1 MKNGQRNQEAQWGER
16 GGGQKSP
23 TLAAVFSAL
32 VTGLGQVYSGEWV
45 RGLVLFVSLV
55 ILGVLIVRSEIGLLF
70 FVLLCLGLFVLWLW
84 NIWDA
89 YNLARGRQIS
99 PAIAFLLIAGMT
111 YVIGWRVTEIN
122 LGDLITGAPDIV
134 HIVTQIVQPDLLTRD
149 KEYQAAQA
157 AFQVPCA
164 DSRPQQAAV
173 SESEPYLVLS
183 HTCGVPGEPL
193 SVEGFNFRPNTRG
206 TLRWIPPVGTT
217 RSLAHVDSDGEGHFV
232 AAISV
237 PQVPE
242 SEELQ
247 EIETELRWEVGLPHF
262 SETARVVFEKMVET
276 VMLALMATTF
286 AIFIA
291 VPLSFLGARNLMS
304 AYRGTM
310 IIYFVVRG
318 FFNIVRSIEPLIWAI
333 IFAVWVS
340 IGPFAGVLAL
350 GMHSIAALGK
360 LYSEQV
366 ESIDPGPIEA
376 IRATGANALQTIIY
390 AVVPQIVPPYIAF
403 TIYRWDINVRMSTV
417 IGMVGGGGIGFLLI
431 QWVNLLRYKQ
441 AGVAVWA
448 ITIVVWVM
456 DYVSGVVREKIV

>member
-1 MKNGQRNQEAQWGER
+1 VSDQEGKDMKGR
-16 GGGQKSP
+16 P
-23 TLAAVFSAL
+23 
-32 VTGLGQVYSGEWV
+32 
-45 RGLVLFVSLV
+45 RGLLSSWRLV
-55 ILGVLIVRSEIGLLF
+55 GLLL
-70 FVLLCLGLFVLWLW
+70 VAV
-84 NIWDA
+84 
-89 YNLARGRQIS
+89 
-99 PAIAFLLIAGMT
+99 
-111 YVIGWRVTEIN
+111 VIYGYGWRETEID
-122 LGDLITGAPDIV
+122 LQTLITGAPDIV
-134 HIVTQIVQPDLLTRD
+134 HIVTQIIQPDLLARD
-149 KEYQAAQA
+149 KEYQSAHAE
-157 AFQVPCA
+157 FQLPCGETPPSQPA
-164 DSRPQQAAV
+164 R

-183 HTCGVPGEPL
+183 HTCGSTGEPL

-206 TLRWIPPVGTT
+206 TLRWTPAVGTQ
-217 RSLAHVDSDGEGHFV
+217 RSLQHFDSDGNGHFV
-232 AAISV
+232 LALSV
-237 PQVPE
+237 PAVEE
-242 SEELQ
+242 SEEFH
-247 EIETELRWEVGLPHF
+247 EIEAELRWNVGIPYP
-262 SETARVVFEKMVET
+262 SETVRIVLDKMVET
-276 VMLALMATTF
+276 IFLALMATTF

-291 VPLSFLGARNLMS
+291 VPLSFLGARNLMGGH
-304 AYRGTM
+304 RGTV
-310 IIYFVVRG
+310 ILYFVVRG
-318 FFNIVRSIEPLIWAI
+318 FLNIVRSIEPLIWAI

-390 AVVPQIVPPYIAF
+390 AVVPQIVPPYLAF

-448 ITIVVWVM
+448 ITVVVWVM

>member
-1 MKNGQRNQEAQWGER
+1 MKDKE
-16 GGGQKSP
+16 
-23 TLAAVFSAL
+23 
-32 VTGLGQVYSGEWV
+32 EWRDKGRP
-45 RGLVLFVSLV
+45 RGLLSSWRF
-55 ILGVLIVRSEIGLLF
+55 IGLLL
-70 FVLLCLGLFVLWLW
+70 VGV
-84 NIWDA
+84 IV
-89 YNLARGRQIS
+89 Y
-99 PAIAFLLIAGMT
+99 T
-111 YVIGWRVTEIN
+111 YGWRVTEI
-122 LGDLITGAPDIV
+122 DLPDLVTGAPDIV
-134 HIVTQIVQPDLLTRD
+134 HIVTQILQPDLLARD
-149 KEYQAAQA
+149 KEYQRAYAD
-157 AFQVPCA
+157 FQVPCGT
-164 DSRPQQAAV
+164 SRPQQPPG

-206 TLRWIPPVGTT
+206 TDRWIPPEGTT
-217 RSLAHVDSDGEGHFV
+217 RSLAHVDSGGEGHFV

-237 PQVPE
+237 PQVPD

-247 EIETELRWEVGLPHF
+247 KIETELRWNVGLPYP
-262 SETARVVFEKMVET
+262 SDTLKVVFEKMIET

-376 IRATGANALQTIIY
+376 IQATGANALQTIVY
-390 AVVPQIVPPYIAF
+390 AVVPQIVPPYLAF

-417 IGMVGGGGIGFLLI
+417 IGMVGGGGVGFLLI

>member
-1 MKNGQRNQEAQWGER
+1 MNDQEGKDLKGRPR
-16 GGGQKSP
+16 GLLSSWRFI
-23 TLAAVFSAL
+23 LFLL
-32 VTGLGQVYSGEWV
+32 VAIVVYS
-45 RGLVLFVSLV
+45 
-55 ILGVLIVRSEIGLLF
+55 
-70 FVLLCLGLFVLWLW
+70 
-84 NIWDA
+84 
-89 YNLARGRQIS
+89 Y
-99 PAIAFLLIAGMT
+99 
-111 YVIGWRVTEIN
+111 GWRVTEIS
-122 LGDLITGAPDIV
+122 LPKLVTRAPKIV
-134 HIVTQIVQPDLLTRD
+134 HIVTQLVQPDLLAR
-149 KEYQAAQA
+149 ER
-157 AFQVPCA
+157 AFQRATAGFQLPCGDESPA
-164 DSRPQQAAV
+164 QPAR

-206 TLRWIPPVGTT
+206 TLRWTPPVGTQ
-217 RSLAHVDSDGEGHFV
+217 RSLQHFDSDADGHFALGV
-232 AAISV
+232 SV
-237 PQVPE
+237 PAVE
-242 SEELQ
+242 ASEELQ
-247 EIETELRWEVGLPHF
+247 TIEAELRWSVGLPYP
-262 SETARVVFEKMVET
+262 SETARVVFEKMIET
-276 VMLALMATTF
+276 IFLALMATTL
-286 AIFIA
+286 AIFAA

-318 FFNIVRSIEPLIWAI
+318 VFNIVRSIEPLIWAI
-333 IFAVWVS
+333 IFAVWVG

-417 IGMVGGGGIGFLLI
+417 IGLVGGGGVGMLLI
-431 QWVNLLRYKQ
+431 QWVSTLRYKQ

-448 ITIVVWVM
+448 ITVVVWVM

>member
-1 MKNGQRNQEAQWGER
+1 VSDQRGKGKPPQR
-16 GGGQKSP
+16 
-23 TLAAVFSAL
+23 
-32 VTGLGQVYSGEWV
+32 
-45 RGLVLFVSLV
+45 RGLMSSWRF
-55 ILGVLIVRSEIGLLF
+55 IVG
-70 FVLLCLGLFVLWLW
+70 
-84 NIWDA
+84 
-89 YNLARGRQIS
+89 
-99 PAIAFLLIAGMT
+99 LLIAVVV
-111 YVIGWRVTEIN
+111 YAYGWRVTEIN
-122 LGDLITGAPDIV
+122 LQKLATGAPKIV
-134 HIVTQIVQPDLLTRD
+134 HIVTQIIQPDVLTRD
-149 KEYQAAQA
+149 RAYQTVYAY
-157 AFQVPCA
+157 FKVPC
-164 DSRPQQAAV
+164 SGAAPAQPPV
-173 SESEPYLVLS
+173 SETEPYLVLS
-183 HTCGVPGEPL
+183 QTCGAPGEPL

-206 TLRWIPPVGTT
+206 TLRWIPAEGTT
-217 RSLAHVDSDGEGHFV
+217 RSLAHIDSDANGHFV
-232 AAISV
+232 VAISV
-237 PQVPE
+237 PAVPE
-242 SEELQ
+242 SEQ
-247 EIETELRWEVGLPHF
+247 EQQIEVELRWSVGLPYP
-262 SETARVVFEKMVET
+262 SETARLVLEKMVET
-276 VMLALMATTF
+276 VFLALMATTF

-310 IIYFVVRG
+310 IIYFAVRG

-376 IRATGANALQTIIY
+376 IQATGANALQTIIY
-390 AVVPQIVPPYIAF
+390 AVVPQIVPPYVAF

-448 ITIVVWVM
+448 ITVVVWVM
-456 DYVSGVVREKIV
+456 DYVSGVVRERIV

>member
-1 MKNGQRNQEAQWGER
+1 VSDQEEKDLKGR
-16 GGGQKSP
+16 P
-23 TLAAVFSAL
+23 
-32 VTGLGQVYSGEWV
+32 
-45 RGLVLFVSLV
+45 RGLLSSWRFLGMLLV
-55 ILGVLIVRSEIGLLF
+55 AIIVY
-70 FVLLCLGLFVLWLW
+70 
-84 NIWDA
+84 A
-89 YNLARGRQIS
+89 Y
-99 PAIAFLLIAGMT
+99 
-111 YVIGWRVTEIN
+111 GWRVTEIN
-122 LGDLITGAPDIV
+122 LQTLVTGAPDIV

-149 KEYQAAQA
+149 REYQTATAD
-157 AFQVPCA
+157 FQVPCG
-164 DSRPQQAAV
+164 DSPPGQPAK
-173 SESEPYLVLS
+173 SEGEPYLVLS
-183 HTCGVPGEPL
+183 QTCGLPGEPL

-206 TLRWIPPVGTT
+206 TLRWTPPVGTR
-217 RSLAHVDSDGEGHFV
+217 RSLAHLDSDENGHFV
-232 AAISV
+232 VAISV
-237 PQVPE
+237 PNVDE
-242 SEELQ
+242 SEELH
-247 EIETELRWEVGLPHF
+247 EIETELRWSVGLPYP
-262 SETARVVFEKMVET
+262 SETARIVFEKMIVT
-276 VMLALMATTF
+276 VFLALMATTF

-291 VPLSFLGARNLMS
+291 VPLSFLGARNLMGGHRS
-304 AYRGTM
+304 TVV
-310 IIYFVVRG
+310 IYFVVRG

-376 IRATGANALQTIIY
+376 IRATGANALQTIVY
-390 AVVPQIVPPYIAF
+390 AVVPQIVPPYLAF

-456 DYVSGVVREKIV
+456 DYTSGVVREKIV

>member
-1 MKNGQRNQEAQWGER
+1 MKDQEDKDLKG
-16 GGGQKSP
+16 KP
-23 TLAAVFSAL
+23 
-32 VTGLGQVYSGEWV
+32 
-45 RGLVLFVSLV
+45 RGLLSSWRF
-55 ILGVLIVRSEIGLLF
+55 IGLLL
-70 FVLLCLGLFVLWLW
+70 VAIIVY
-84 NIWDA
+84 A
-89 YNLARGRQIS
+89 Y
-99 PAIAFLLIAGMT
+99 
-111 YVIGWRVTEIN
+111 GWRVTEIN

-134 HIVTQIVQPDLLTRD
+134 HIVTQIIQPDLLARD
-149 KEYQAAQA
+149 KAYQTGYAD
-157 AFQVPCA
+157 FHMPCA
-164 DSRPQQAAV
+164 AAPLAQPAA
-173 SESEPYLVLS
+173 SETEPYLVLS
-183 HTCGVPGEPL
+183 HTCGEPGEPL

-206 TLRWIPPVGTT
+206 TLRWTPPVGTK
-217 RSLAHVDSDGEGHFV
+217 RSLQHFDSDGDGHFV
-232 AAISV
+232 LAISIPEV
-237 PQVPE
+237 AE
-242 SEELQ
+242 SEDLHL
-247 EIETELRWEVGLPHF
+247 IEAELRWEVGLPYP
-262 SETARVVFEKMVET
+262 SETSRVVFDKMVET
-276 VMLALMATTF
+276 VLMALMATTF

-318 FFNIVRSIEPLIWAI
+318 VFNVVRSIEPLIWAI

-350 GMHSIAALGK
+350 GMHSVAALGK

-390 AVVPQIVPPYIAF
+390 AVVPQIVPPYLAF

-417 IGMVGGGGIGFLLI
+417 IGMVGGGGVGFLLI

-448 ITIVVWVM
+448 ITVVVWVM

>member
-1 MKNGQRNQEAQWGER
+1 MSDQEEKDLKGR
-16 GGGQKSP
+16 P
-23 TLAAVFSAL
+23 
-32 VTGLGQVYSGEWV
+32 
-45 RGLVLFVSLV
+45 RGLLSSWRFV
-55 ILGVLIVRSEIGLLF
+55 GLLL
-70 FVLLCLGLFVLWLW
+70 VA
-84 NIWDA
+84 IIIYA
-89 YNLARGRQIS
+89 Y
-99 PAIAFLLIAGMT
+99 
-111 YVIGWRVTEIN
+111 GWRVTEI
-122 LGDLITGAPDIV
+122 DLQTLVTGAPDIV
-134 HIVTQIVQPDLLTRD
+134 HIVTQIVQPDVLARD
-149 KEYQAAQA
+149 KAYQTATAEFQLPCGDQAPAQPA
-157 AFQVPCA
+157 
-164 DSRPQQAAV
+164 R

-183 HTCGVPGEPL
+183 HTCGVTGEPL

-206 TLRWIPPVGTT
+206 TLRWTPPVGTR
-217 RSLAHVDSDGEGHFV
+217 RSLQHIDSDADGHFV
-232 AAISV
+232 LAVAV
-237 PQVPE
+237 PAVE
-242 SEELQ
+242 ASEELQ
-247 EIETELRWEVGLPHF
+247 SIEAELRWSVGLPYP
-262 SETARVVFEKMVET
+262 SETTRVVFDKMIET
-276 VMLALMATTF
+276 VFLALMATTL
-286 AIFIA
+286 AIFVA
-291 VPLSFLGARNLMS
+291 VPLSFLGARNLMG
-304 AYRGTM
+304 AHRGTV

-318 FFNIVRSIEPLIWAI
+318 FLNIVRSIEPLIWAI

-376 IRATGANALQTIIY
+376 IRATGANALQTIVY
-390 AVVPQIVPPYIAF
+390 AVVPQIVPPYLAF

>member
-1 MKNGQRNQEAQWGER
+1 MSDRR
-16 GGGQKSP
+16 GKEKVP
-23 TLAAVFSAL
+23 
-32 VTGLGQVYSGEWV
+32 EP
-45 RGLVLFVSLV
+45 RGLLSSWRF
-55 ILGVLIVRSEIGLLF
+55 IVG
-70 FVLLCLGLFVLWLW
+70 
-84 NIWDA
+84 
-89 YNLARGRQIS
+89 
-99 PAIAFLLIAGMT
+99 LLIAVVV
-111 YVIGWRVTEIN
+111 YAYGWRVTEIN
-122 LGDLITGAPDIV
+122 LQKLVTGAPKIV
-134 HIVTQIVQPDLLTRD
+134 HIVTQIVQPDLLSRD
-149 KEYQAAQA
+149 LATQRADAS
-157 AFQVPCA
+157 FRVPCSGSA
-164 DSRPQQAAV
+164 PAQPAR
-173 SESEPYLVLS
+173 SEEEPYMVLS
-183 HTCGVPGEPL
+183 QTCGAPGEPL
-193 SVEGFNFRPNTRG
+193 AIEGFNFRPDTRG
-206 TLRWIPPVGTT
+206 TLRWTPPVGTQ
-217 RSLAHVDSDGEGHFV
+217 RSLSHIDSDAEGHFV
-232 AAISV
+232 LALTV
-237 PQVPE
+237 PAVEE

-247 EIETELRWEVGLPHF
+247 HIEAELRWSVGLPYP
-262 SETARVVFEKMVET
+262 SETARIVFDKMIET
-276 VMLALMATTF
+276 VFLALMATTF
-286 AIFIA
+286 AIFVA

-310 IIYFVVRG
+310 IIYFVTRG

-376 IRATGANALQTIIY
+376 ITATGANALQTIIY

>member
-1 MKNGQRNQEAQWGER
+1 VNDQEGKDLKGR
-16 GGGQKSP
+16 P
-23 TLAAVFSAL
+23 
-32 VTGLGQVYSGEWV
+32 
-45 RGLVLFVSLV
+45 RGLLSSWRF
-55 ILGVLIVRSEIGLLF
+55 IL
-70 FVLLCLGLFVLWLW
+70 
-84 NIWDA
+84 
-89 YNLARGRQIS
+89 
-99 PAIAFLLIAGMT
+99 FLLVAI
-111 YVIGWRVTEIN
+111 VIYSYGWRVTEIS
-122 LGDLITGAPDIV
+122 LPKLVTRAPKIV
-134 HIVTQIVQPDLLTRD
+134 HIVTQLVQPDLLARD
-149 KEYQAAQA
+149 REYQSAYAE
-157 AFQVPCA
+157 FQLPCG
-164 DSRPQQAAV
+164 DRPPSQPAR

-183 HTCGVPGEPL
+183 HTCGSVGEPM
-193 SVEGFNFRPNTRG
+193 SVEGFNFRPSTRG
-206 TLRWIPPVGTT
+206 TLRWTPPVGTQ
-217 RSLAHVDSDGEGHFV
+217 RALQHFDSDENGHFILAV
-232 AAISV
+232 SV
-237 PQVPE
+237 PAVEE
-242 SEELQ
+242 SEALH
-247 EIETELRWEVGLPHF
+247 EIEAELRWSVGIPYP
-262 SETARVVFEKMVET
+262 SETLRVVVDKMVET
-276 VMLALMATTF
+276 IFLALMATTF
-286 AIFIA
+286 AIFAA

-318 FFNIVRSIEPLIWAI
+318 VFNIVRSIEPLIWAI
-333 IFAVWVS
+333 IFAVWVG

-417 IGMVGGGGIGFLLI
+417 IGLVGGGGVGMLLI
-431 QWVNLLRYKQ
+431 QWVSTLRYKQ

>member
-1 MKNGQRNQEAQWGER
+1 MTGEK
-16 GGGQKSP
+16 GKEKQKQKGPRPLFRSWRFG
-23 TLAAVFSAL
+23 LALLA
-32 VTGLGQVYSGEWV
+32 GLIIY
-45 RGLVLFVSLV
+45 
-55 ILGVLIVRSEIGLLF
+55 
-70 FVLLCLGLFVLWLW
+70 
-84 NIWDA
+84 A
-89 YNLARGRQIS
+89 Y
-99 PAIAFLLIAGMT
+99 
-111 YVIGWRVTEIN
+111 GWQVTEID
-122 LGDLITGAPDIV
+122 LGDLVTGAPDIV
-134 HIVTQIVQPDLLTRD
+134 HIVTQIVQPDVLARD
-149 KEYQAAQA
+149 KEYQSGYAD
-157 AFQVPCA
+157 FQVPCLISA
-164 DSRPQQAAV
+164 PQQPPA
-173 SESEPYLVLS
+173 SDTEPYLVLS
-183 HTCGVPGEPL
+183 HTCGAPGEPL

-206 TLRWIPPVGTT
+206 TLRWIPPEGTT
-217 RSLAHVDSDGEGHFV
+217 RSLQHVDSDGEGHFMS
-232 AAISV
+232 AASV
-237 PQVPE
+237 PNVAE

-247 EIETELRWEVGLPHF
+247 QIQVELRWEVGLPYP
-262 SETARVVFEKMVET
+262 SETARVVFSKMVET
-276 VMLALMATTF
+276 VFLALMATTF

-376 IRATGANALQTIIY
+376 IQATGANALQTIIF
-390 AVVPQIVPPYIAF
+390 AVVPQIVPPYLAF

-448 ITIVVWVM
+448 ITVVVWVM
-456 DYVSGVVREKIV
+456 DYASGVVRERLV